1 VRFFDLAESN
11 FVRFD
16 TYQFLQKQC
25 NANTVHHWR
34 VDVYLMP
41 REMER
46 LTIFT
51 AAEIARRRKEKG
63 LKLNVPEA
71 IAYITDALIE
81 GAREDKSVA
90 QLMSE
95 GATLLTAADV
105 LPGVPELVPLI
116 QVEAHF
122 ADGTKLISVHNP
134 IRSAGI

>member
-1 VRFFDLAESN
+1 
-11 FVRFD
+11 
-16 TYQFLQKQC
+16 
-25 NANTVHHWR
+25 
-34 VDVYLMP
+34 
-41 REMER
+41 MER

-71 IAYITDALIE
+71 IAYITDAMIE

-95 GATLLTAADV
+95 GATLLTIEDV
-105 LPGVPELVPLI
+105 LPGVTELIPLI

-122 ADGTKLISVHNP
+122 ADGTKLISIHNP
-134 IRSAGI
+134 IRSVGV

>member
-1 VRFFDLAESN
+1 M
-11 FVRFD
+11 
-16 TYQFLQKQC
+16 
-25 NANTVHHWR
+25 
-34 VDVYLMP
+34 YLTP

-51 AAEIARRRKEKG
+51 AAEIARRRKKKG

-71 IAYITDALIE
+71 IAYITDAMIE

-95 GATLLTAADV
+95 GATLLTIEDV
-105 LPGVPELVPLI
+105 LPGVTELIPLI

-122 ADGTKLISVHNP
+122 ADGTKLISIHNP
-134 IRSAGI
+134 IRSVGV

>member
-1 VRFFDLAESN
+1 M
-11 FVRFD
+11 
-16 TYQFLQKQC
+16 
-25 NANTVHHWR
+25 
-34 VDVYLMP
+34 YLTP

-71 IAYITDALIE
+71 IAYITDAVIE

-95 GATLLTAADV
+95 GATLLTIEDV
-105 LPGVPELVPLI
+105 LPGVTELIPLI

-122 ADGTKLISVHNP
+122 ADGTKLISIHNP
-134 IRSAGI
+134 IRSAGV

>member
-1 VRFFDLAESN
+1 M
-11 FVRFD
+11 
-16 TYQFLQKQC
+16 
-25 NANTVHHWR
+25 
-34 VDVYLMP
+34 YLTP

-71 IAYITDALIE
+71 IAYITDAMIE

-95 GATLLTAADV
+95 GATLLTSEDV
-105 LPGVPELVPLI
+105 LPGVTDLIPLI

-122 ADGTKLISVHNP
+122 ADGTKLISIHNP
-134 IRSAGI
+134 IRSAGV

>member
-1 VRFFDLAESN
+1 M
-11 FVRFD
+11 
-16 TYQFLQKQC
+16 
-25 NANTVHHWR
+25 
-34 VDVYLMP
+34 YLTP

-71 IAYITDALIE
+71 IAYITDAMIE

-95 GATLLTAADV
+95 GATLLTIEDV
-105 LPGVPELVPLI
+105 LPGVTELIPLI

-122 ADGTKLISVHNP
+122 ADGTKLISIHNP
-134 IRSAGI
+134 IRSAGV